1 MSSFQVTTTTEFILE
16 SDPFYSMTFYIL
28 VCPVILK
35 NIQYNMETARVPGYQ
50 GVRVPWMTCE
60 MWDWLTPPCP
70 ASDCDWTGAQLWPD
84 VRQSGGLQVCSFRS
98 RGGSWSGWAAGGQPV
113 QSAGL
118 ARPGRPSHQNTKDW
132 VQQDAVSVNT
142 ILITHQVN
150 HQPST
155 AIFLKRICWSVY
167 IKQGNYL
174 IIS

>member
-35 NIQYNMETARVPGYQ
+35 NIQYNMETARVPGCQGTVDDMWDVRLAYTAVP
-50 GVRVPWMTCE
+50 GVRLWL
-60 MWDWLTPPCP
+60 DWSSVV
-70 ASDCDWTGAQLWPD
+70 AR
-84 VRQSGGLQVCSFRS
+84 RQTGGLQVCSFRS